1 MVLATIGR
9 VEGSLASGFASL
21 FTPLPRYTPRR
32 RWELFWLIA
41 ILLVAAVVR
50 LWDLG
55 SFSLHK
61 PDEDTT
67 VLAAVHIFQG
77 GLPRFPDGMFY
88 ARAVAQSY
96 LIAASVA
103 VFGQNEWAL
112 RLPSVLSGL
121 TLVLL
126 AYFLGRR
133 FLVSVWNMIFVAVV
147 ALLPGL
153 IADSQ
158 EARMYIFLSASLAA
172 YMVLLFRW
180 ERTGRTS
187 DLLATV
193 VAMLVAIQFQEIAV
207 FAALLIFYP
216 GLVHGDRGKLRAGL
230 VAFILM
236 GVAYLMI
243 SRWILSFYP
252 HIQIARDVKVAL
264 QFGEAPSLPVMRLPP
279 LLLVLAGAALVA
291 AFISWQLTRT
301 VSGRAI
307 SVWVAALAFIGLM
320 LDATL
325 HYHLGLLM
333 LVAAMIL
340 ARRNSEASGTGV
352 VLVVAVS
359 LVLAAAQVVMLHVAA
374 AGPVNKIIG
383 LMAGKPSIWPLL
395 QLGRYSPIA
404 FAAVWVGAAT
414 ALWHL
419 AQRKPIADYWLFF
432 LLGLWL
438 PLIAMGTFG
447 WFFPTRY
454 TEFALLPLLLC
465 GLAALQSLASRL
477 MQPSGNPAAMTGRGA
492 LAAIIATVS
501 GLAVLNPIAV
511 AGAVDAR
518 HAFPDHRAA
527 AQFMRSLPLGPRD
540 IIVAEEA
547 LMQTYYLGHID
558 YWLEDA
564 RVAAEFVLPV
574 NGQIVDEYTHTPLIG
589 NTAQLNALLLRP
601 DRGAIYIV
609 GSGENQEDGRLAMR
623 GPGLSAMLG
632 TKPFKVIYVA
642 PDGVTKIWKIDAPS
656 GGRGAGA

>member
-21 FTPLPRYTPRR
+21 FAPLPRYAPRR
-32 RWELFWLIA
+32 RGELFWLIVV
-41 ILLVAAVVR
+41 LLVAAVVR

-67 VLAAVHIFQG
+67 VLAAIHIFQG

-112 RLPSVLSGL
+112 RLPSVVGGL

-133 FLVSVWNMIFVAVV
+133 FLVPVWNMIFVAVV

-172 YMVLLFRW
+172 YMILLFRW
-180 ERTGRTS
+180 ERTGRIS

-193 VAMLVAIQFQEIAV
+193 VAMVVAIQFQEIAV
-207 FAALLIFYP
+207 FAGLLIFFP

-230 VAFILM
+230 VAFVLM
-236 GVAYLMI
+236 GVAYLVV

-252 HIQIARDVKVAL
+252 HIEVAHDAKVSL
-264 QFGEAPSLPVMRLPP
+264 QFGEAPTLPAMRLP
-279 LLLVLAGAALVA
+279 LLLLGAAALVA
-291 AFISWQLTRT
+291 AFISWQLARS
-301 VSGRAI
+301 VSRLAI
-307 SVWVAALAFIGLM
+307 AVWVAGLAFVGLL

-333 LVAAMIL
+333 LLAAVVL
-340 ARRNSEASGTGV
+340 ARRNSEASGRGV
-352 VLVVAVS
+352 VLVAAVS
-359 LVLAAAQVVMLHVAA
+359 VVLAAVQVMMLHAA
-374 AGPVNKIIG
+374 GAGPVNKIFG

-395 QLGRYSPIA
+395 QLGRYSPVA
-404 FAAVWVGAAT
+404 FAAVCIGAAI
-414 ALWHL
+414 ALWRL
-419 AQRKPIADYWLFF
+419 AQRKPVADYWLFF
-432 LLGLWL
+432 VLGLWL

-477 MQPSGNPAAMTGRGA
+477 AEPSRDPAGVSGGGA
-492 LAAIIATVS
+492 LAATIAAIS
-501 GLAVLNPIAV
+501 GVAVLNPIAV

-540 IIVAEEA
+540 IVVAEEA

-564 RVAAEFVLPV
+564 SVAAQFVLPI

-589 NTAQLNALLLRP
+589 NAEQLSALLLRP

-623 GPGLSAMLG
+623 GPGLSVMLG

-656 GGRGAGA
+656 GRGAGA